1 MSNRTRGIVLI
12 AAGAVLGLV
21 ALAADPLGLG
31 ADPGIG
37 WKQILGTLAGIAA
50 VVVGF
55 FDLRR

>member
-1 MSNRTRGIVLI
+1 MSNRTRGFVLI
-12 AAGAVLGLV
+12 AAGAILGLV

-31 ADPGIG
+31 GHPGIG

-50 VVVGF
+50 AVVGF